1 MINVTIQIPNKK
13 SSIMYDA
20 VVAGGSIS
28 GLLAAREIAK
38 GGYSVLVLEEGFE
51 VGSPEH
57 CGGLVSKN
65 ALKELE
71 IEPSNKT
78 FDSEI
83 ECAKIFSPEGKEIT
97 INSKRQQ
104 IIVINRR
111 ELDKQAA
118 RQARDNGAE
127 ISVKTSFQE
136 KIKEGVRTSNGEI
149 KCKYFVDC
157 RGVSRLA
164 NKDRDGILLTA
175 QYEVYADW
183 IKEGQVEVYFDQKKY
198 PEFFAWIIPSGKG
211 VGKVGV
217 SGKGINT
224 LTSIDEFL
232 KSKGGFSTIR
242 KIFAPIWI
250 KGPIKNFVEEE
261 TLIVGDAAG
270 QAKPTT
276 AGGIFSCGMG
286 GVLAGRAIV
295 KALKMND
302 SSLLSEY
309 EKEWKEKFGKE
320 FEKQNLA
327 RKVLARL
334 DNDTVNKLFKSITPE
349 IEEDISSKEDFDFHT
364 SSILRL
370 LGMKGTFNTM
380 QALLGGEIKRL
391 VQSKA

>member
-1 MINVTIQIPNKK
+1 
-13 SSIMYDA
+13 MYDA
-20 VVAGGSIS
+20 IVAGGSIS

-38 GGYSVLVLEEGFE
+38 KGHSVLVLEEGFE

-57 CGGLVSKN
+57 CGGLVSEN
-65 ALKELE
+65 ALKELG
-71 IEPSNKT
+71 IEPSPKT
-78 FDSEI
+78 FDSKV

-97 INSKRQQ
+97 INSKRQK

-136 KIKEGVRTSNGEI
+136 KNDNIIRTSNGNVE
-149 KCKYFVDC
+149 CKFFVDC

-183 IKEGQVEVYFDQKKY
+183 IKEGQVEVYFDQEKY

-224 LTSIDEFL
+224 LGRMDEFL
-232 KSKGGFSTIR
+232 KSKGSFSTIR

-250 KGPIKNFVEEE
+250 KGPIKNFVDGN
-261 TLIVGDAAG
+261 TMIVGDAAG

-276 AGGIFSCGMG
+276 AGGIFSCGMAG
-286 GVLAGRAIV
+286 IMAGRAISEAIETG
-295 KALKMND
+295 KS
-302 SSLLSEY
+302 SSLMNY
-309 EKEWKEKFGKE
+309 EKQWKEKFGKE

-327 RKVLARL
+327 RKILARL
-334 DNDTVNKLFKSITPE
+334 DNGTVNKLFNSITPE
-349 IEEDISSKEDFDFHT
+349 IEEDISNKEDFDFHT

-370 LGMKGTFNTM
+370 LGMKGSFNTM
-380 QALLGGEIKRL
+380 QALIGGEIKRL
-391 VQSKA
+391 VQNKA